1 MLCRGDECSS
11 IFQSVSAAVR
21 FSRWSGL
28 RRKNPE
34 QASRLPPNNKIT
46 NVNYEPGR
54 KYPKKL
60 KFNPN
65 PTKKP

>member
-1 MLCRGDECSS
+1 
-11 IFQSVSAAVR
+11 VSAAVR